1 MNAVP
6 LIATIGVMGAGL
18 GYYYTQ
24 IRCPDSNM
32 ERVDG
37 DCTCMEGYFADPNDD
52 TKCVAYST
60 TEAPEN
66 LAVLDA
72 GVYVYSADGEAVDT
86 SDESVDI
93 MIDCL
98 LCKAVEGA
106 SRQAQDGR
114 CLRCQPAATQQQY
127 RGDDGSL
134 DHAAW
139 ITDYES
145 TAEAAA
151 TPPNPISAD
160 YQWVFETTDDDDSD
174 AQEAETDPNYTPYTY
189 KPDMTGFCVSDSK
202 TVPGMSW

>member
-1 MNAVP
+1 MNATP
-6 LIATIGVMGAGL
+6 LIATVAIAGAGAFW
-18 GYYYTQ
+18 YYSK
-24 IRCPDSNM
+24 IHCPDPHM

-37 DCTCMEGYFADPNDD
+37 DCTCMEGYYADPNDD
-52 TKCVAYST
+52 TKCVALTT

-66 LAVLDA
+66 KAVLNA
-72 GVYVYSADGEAVDT
+72 GVYVYSADGDAVDT

-93 MIDCL
+93 VIDCL
-98 LCKAVEGA
+98 LCKAVEGS

-127 RGDDGSL
+127 RDDDGAL

-145 TAEAAA
+145 TAEAAT

-160 YQWVFETTDDDDSD
+160 YEWVFETT
-174 AQEAETDPNYTPYTY
+174 QTNEAETMAAGAGYSPYNYS
-189 KPDMTGFCVSDSK
+189 PDLSTCVSDKLTRPSS
-202 TVPGMSW
+202 VL